1 VAGEKVDDV
10 HMLVGTEKPMMKAL
24 SPALLVAAVLCLL
37 ATACAPRP
45 EGKVEAEVTQK
56 IVTTS
61 ALVRDTTITQQYVCQ
76 IHAQRHINVC
86 ALETGYLE
94 QIKIREGQTVK
105 EGDLL
110 FQVLPTLYKARYDV
124 EAAEVKVATL
134 EFSNSER
141 LFKEKV
147 ISQNEL
153 SLQQAKLAKA
163 QAKAGLAQSELKF
176 TEVRASFDGII
187 DRLRQQQGSLVKEG
201 EILTTLSDNSLMWV
215 YFNVPESRY
224 LEYMAESAKP
234 DKESEKVDLVLAN
247 GRKFPQSGRIAA
259 IVAKFDNETGN
270 IPFRA
275 DFPNPDR
282 LLRHGQTGNILL
294 SKKLKG
300 ATVIPQR
307 ATFENLDKRY
317 VFVVG
322 DDGVV
327 RQREVTIL
335 YELEDI
341 FVIKAGTLTSEKF
354 VLEGI
359 FQVHDGDRVESDF
372 RDPKE
377 VMAHL
382 KNRAE

>member
-1 VAGEKVDDV
+1 MVV
-10 HMLVGTEKPMMKAL
+10 MAL
-24 SPALLVAAVLCLL
+24 ALLVAACSQ
-37 ATACAPRP
+37 TR
-45 EGKVEAEVTQK
+45 VEKAEQEQVQK

-86 ALETGYLE
+86 ALESGYLE

-124 EAAEVKVATL
+124 EAAEVKVASL
-134 EFSNSER
+134 EFNNSER

-176 TEVRASFDGII
+176 TEVRASFDGIV

-201 EILTTLSDNSLMWV
+201 EVLTTLSDNSVMWV

-224 LEYMAESAKP
+224 LEYMAEAARG
-234 DKESEKVDLVLAN
+234 DKESDRVELVLAN
-247 GRKFPQSGRIAA
+247 GRKFSQPGKISA

-282 LLRHGQTGNILL
+282 LLRHGQTGNIVLA
-294 SKKLKG
+294 KKLKG
-300 ATVIPQR
+300 AIVVPQR

-322 DDGVV
+322 EDGVV

-341 FVIKAGTLTSEKF
+341 FVIKSGSLSSEKF

-359 FQVHDGDRVESDF
+359 FQVHDGDRVESDY
-372 RDPKE
+372 RDPKD
-377 VMAHL
+377 VLAHL

>member
-1 VAGEKVDDV
+1 
-10 HMLVGTEKPMMKAL
+10 MKAS

-94 QIKIREGQTVK
+94 QIKIREGQSVK

-124 EAAEVKVATL
+124 EAAEVKVAGI

-163 QAKAGLAQSELKF
+163 QAKASLAQSELKF

-201 EILTTLSDNSLMWV
+201 EVLTTLSDNAVMWV

-224 LEYMAESAKP
+224 LEYMSEAAKGNRES
-234 DKESEKVDLVLAN
+234 DNVELILAN
-247 GRKFPQSGRIAA
+247 GRKFPQPGKIAA

-275 DFPNPDR
+275 DFPNPER
-282 LLRHGQTGNILL
+282 LLRHGQTGNIVLA
-294 SKKLKG
+294 KKLKG

-341 FVIKAGTLTSEKF
+341 FVITAGALTSERF

-359 FQVHDGDRVESDF
+359 FQVHDGDKVESDY

>member
-1 VAGEKVDDV
+1 MAGEKVDAV
-10 HMLVGTEKPMMKAL
+10 RMLDDTEEPIMKA
-24 SPALLVAAVLCLL
+24 SSSTLLAAAVLCLL
-37 ATACAPRP
+37 AGACVPRP
-45 EGKVEAEVTQK
+45 EGKVEPEQVQK

-76 IHAQRHINVC
+76 IHSQRHINVC
-86 ALETGYLE
+86 ALESGYLE
-94 QIKIREGQTVK
+94 QIKIREGQSVK

-124 EAAEVKVATL
+124 EAAEVKVAGI

-163 QAKAGLAQSELKF
+163 QAKASLAQSELKF

-187 DRLRQQQGSLVKEG
+187 DRLGQQQGSLVKEG
-201 EILTTLSDNSLMWV
+201 EVLTTLSDNAVMWV

-224 LEYMAESAKP
+224 LEYMSEAAKGNR
-234 DKESEKVDLVLAN
+234 ESENVELILAN
-247 GRKFPQSGRIAA
+247 GRKFPQPGKIAA

-275 DFPNPDR
+275 DFPNPER
-282 LLRHGQTGNILL
+282 LLRHGQTGNIVLA
-294 SKKLKG
+294 KKLKG

-327 RQREVTIL
+327 RQREVAIL

-341 FVIKAGTLTSEKF
+341 FVIKAGALTSERF

-359 FQVHDGDRVESDF
+359 FQVHDGDKVESDY

-382 KNRAE
+382 KDRAE